1 MSGAGAK
8 VGASVCT
15 QWFPRAYPK
24 KKDIYKSGFA
34 CCSAALQSVQVSPG
48 QESTH
53 LKTNKLQA
61 VSIGIN
67 WSNMLMMKNSLIP
80 LWPLE
85 RSHWL
90 WHRMASHGIAHK
102 IYAWL
107 DGLRSYSPQPLLER
121 PQNGDHST
129 QAFASQC
136 QPLQTLQISKQRV
149 GLTHHPTDH
158 THSIRW
164 WKFTQHLNVSTI
176 EKDEQGRTETFLVDA
191 VLQHGTVSCDSCH
204 HMSRWKYLAHQVID
218 GVFLPRSPFL

>member
-8 VGASVCT
+8 VGARVCT

-24 KKDIYKSGFA
+24 KNINLALHVAQLLCKVCKSPQVKNQHISRQTNFKRSQLA
-34 CCSAALQSVQVSPG
+34 SISQTCSWWKTLWYLFGLSNEVTLAL
-48 QESTH
+48 
-53 LKTNKLQA
+53 
-61 VSIGIN
+61 
-67 WSNMLMMKNSLIP
+67 
-80 LWPLE
+80 
-85 RSHWL
+85 
-90 WHRMASHGIAHK
+90 ASHGTAHK

-129 QAFASQC
+129 QAFASHFK
-136 QPLQTLQISKQRV
+136 TLQSKQRV

-164 WKFTQHLNVSTI
+164 WKFTQHLNVSTT

-191 VLQHGTVSCDSCH
+191 VLQCGTVSCDSCH

>member
-1 MSGAGAK
+1 MLLSCFAKCASLPRSRINTSQDKQTSSGLNWHQLVKHAHDEK
-8 VGASVCT
+8 LFDTSLASRT
-15 QWFPRAYPK
+15 
-24 KKDIYKSGFA
+24 
-34 CCSAALQSVQVSPG
+34 
-48 QESTH
+48 
-53 LKTNKLQA
+53 
-61 VSIGIN
+61 
-67 WSNMLMMKNSLIP
+67 
-80 LWPLE
+80 